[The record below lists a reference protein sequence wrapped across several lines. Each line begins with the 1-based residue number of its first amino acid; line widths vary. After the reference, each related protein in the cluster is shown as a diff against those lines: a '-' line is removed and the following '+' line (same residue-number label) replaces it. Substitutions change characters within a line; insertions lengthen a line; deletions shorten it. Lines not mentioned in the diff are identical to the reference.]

1 MKKWILPTLLIFGVL
16 LTGLTACSSDSS
28 SGSASDSKKEDK
40 QEKVKVGIRSS
51 ELRTWEYLKEKA
63 EAEGIELELVNFS
76 SAVDPNQA
84 LVEGDIDINA
94 FQHVAY
100 LDLFNKNNNT
110 DIVPI
115 GTTII
120 APLGLYSNKYKSL
133 DEIPDGAQI
142 AVPSDPS
149 NWGRALVLLQ
159 EAGLLTV
166 VDDFDGNGGEDK
178 IKDNPKKIEIVPV
191 EPATTP
197 RVMEDTAASII
208 NNGVAVE
215 AGLSL
220 KDAIIHESKTAK
232 PYINVIAARSEDKD
246 NPTLKKIVELYQ
258 SDATAKFI
266 DETYKGNYIPTFI
279 TLEELSAYKETY
291 SNK

>member
-1 MKKWILPTLLIFGVL
+1 MKKWIFAIVLIFAVF
-16 LTGLTACSSDSS
+16 LTGCTSDSAS
-28 SGSASDSKKEDK
+28 NSANSDTKK
-40 QEKVKVGIRSS
+40 EKVKVGIRSS
-51 ELRTWEYLKEKA
+51 ELKTWEYLKKKA
-63 EAEGIELELVNFS
+63 ETEGIEIEIVNFS
-76 SAVDPNQA
+76 SAVDPDQA
-84 LVEGDIDINA
+84 LASGDIDINA

-100 LDLFNKNNNT
+100 LDLFNKNNKT

-120 APLGLYSNKYKSL
+120 APLGLYSNKYQSL
-133 DEIPDGAQI
+133 DEIPKGAQI
-142 AVPSDPS
+142 AVPNDPS

-166 VDDFDGNGGEDK
+166 VDHFDGNGGVDK
-178 IKDNPKKIEIVPV
+178 IKDNPKKIDIVPV
-191 EPATTP
+191 DSATTP

-232 PYINVIAARSEDKD
+232 PYINVIAARNEDKN

-266 DETYKGNYIPTFI
+266 EKTYNGNYIPTFI
-279 TLEELSAYKETY
+279 TLKELSTYKETY

>member
-1 MKKWILPTLLIFGVL
+1 MKKWILPILLVLGVF
-16 LTGLTACSSDSS
+16 LTGCSSDSS
-28 SGSASDSKKEDK
+28 SGSASDATKSESEKT
-40 QEKVKVGIRSS
+40 KVKVGIRAS
-51 ELRTWEYLKEKA
+51 ELKTWEFLKEKA
-63 EAEGIELELVNFS
+63 AKEGIELELVNFS
-76 SAVDPNQA
+76 AAVDPDQVLA
-84 LVEGDIDINA
+84 EGDIDINA

-100 LDLFNKNNNT
+100 LDTFNEGNNT

-142 AVPSDPS
+142 AVPNDSS

-166 VDDFDGNGGEDK
+166 VDGFDGNGGKDK
-178 IKDNPKKIEIVPV
+178 IKDNPKNIEIVPV
-191 EPATTP
+191 DPATTP

-246 NPTLKKIVELYQ
+246 NPTFKKIVELYQ
-258 SDATAKFI
+258 SDDTAKFI
-266 DETYKGNYIPTFI
+266 EETYNGNYIPTFI
-279 TLEELSAYKETY
+279 TLEELSTYKDTY
-291 SNK
+291 SSK

>member
-1 MKKWILPTLLIFGVL
+1 MRKWLLPILLVLGVF
-16 LTGLTACSSDSS
+16 LTGCSSDSS
-28 SGSASDSKKEDK
+28 SGSVSDSTKTEVQKP
-40 QEKVKVGIRSS
+40 KVKVGIRGS
-51 ELRTWEYLKEKA
+51 ELKTWEFLKKKA
-63 EAEGIELELVNFS
+63 AKEGIEIEIVNFS
-76 SAVDPNQA
+76 SAIDPDQVLA
-84 LVEGDIDINA
+84 EGDIDINA

-100 LDLFNKNNNT
+100 LDSFNKNNKT
-110 DIVPI
+110 DIIPI

-133 DEIPDGAQI
+133 DEIPNGAQI
-142 AVPSDPS
+142 AVPNDPS

-166 VDDFDGNGGEDK
+166 VDGFDGNGGEDK
-178 IKDNPKKIEIVPV
+178 IKDNPKKIQIVPV
-191 EPATTP
+191 DSATTP

-246 NPTLKKIVELYQ
+246 NPTFKKIVELYQ
-258 SDATAKFI
+258 SDETAKFI
-266 DETYKGNYIPTFI
+266 KETYKGNYIPTFI
-279 TLEELSAYKETY
+279 TLEELGTYKDTY